1 MMKSKITFEAKK
13 TGYRISSIN
22 YKIYR
27 FVNKQFKMDLTWNE
41 FERTDMRVG
50 TIIEVNDFP
59 EARKPAFQLTID
71 FGSEIGIRKSSAQ
84 ITKRYQKEDLVNRQ
98 IVAVVNF
105 PKKQIGKFMSE
116 CLVLGAVGE
125 EGDVILLA
133 PDFKI
138 PNGLRIG

>member
-1 MMKSKITFEAKK
+1 ME
-13 TGYRISSIN
+13 N
-22 YKIYR
+22 
-27 FVNKQFKMDLTWNE
+27 NLTWQD
-41 FERTDMRVG
+41 FEKVEMRIG

-59 EARKPAFQLTID
+59 EAKKPAYQLTID
-71 FGSEIGIRKSSAQ
+71 FGTAIGILKTSAQ
-84 ITKRYQKEDLVNRQ
+84 ITKRYSKEELINRQ

-125 EGDVILLA
+125 ENDVVLLA

-138 PNGLRIG
+138 ENGLRIG

>member
-1 MMKSKITFEAKK
+1 
-13 TGYRISSIN
+13 
-22 YKIYR
+22 
-27 FVNKQFKMDLTWNE
+27 MDLTWNE

-50 TIIEVNDFP
+50 TILEVNDFP
-59 EARKPAFQLTID
+59 EARKPAYQLTID

-84 ITKRYQKEDLVNRQ
+84 ITKRYKKEDLINRQ

-105 PKKQIGKFMSE
+105 PRKQIGKFMSE
-116 CLVLGAVGE
+116 CLVLGAVGK

-138 PNGLRIG
+138 ENGLRIG